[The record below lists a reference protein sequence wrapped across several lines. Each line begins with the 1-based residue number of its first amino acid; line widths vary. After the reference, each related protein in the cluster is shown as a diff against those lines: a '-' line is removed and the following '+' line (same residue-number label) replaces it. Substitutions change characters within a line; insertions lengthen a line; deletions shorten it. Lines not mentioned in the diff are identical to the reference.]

1 MLKCVCDIEF
11 RIQSHLRILL
21 DVTSLVANFNQSESI
36 ISE

>member
-1 MLKCVCDIEF
+1 MLKCVCDIDF

-21 DVTSLVANFNQSESI
+21 DVTSHEASFNQSESI